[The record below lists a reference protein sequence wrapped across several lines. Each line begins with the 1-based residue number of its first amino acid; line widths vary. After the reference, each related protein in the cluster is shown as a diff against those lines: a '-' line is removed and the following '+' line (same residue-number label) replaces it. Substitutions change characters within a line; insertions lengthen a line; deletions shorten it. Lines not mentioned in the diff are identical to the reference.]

1 MAAWLTPSERPLPN
15 SGLLSNNQTL
25 IFQQMTRLFL
35 LLFTFIIT
43 LQTTASAME
52 VSGPEPRFLH
62 VTGTCSTG
70 PMEDLDASRY
80 QMHITVSDA
89 RGKRQLRHFIESETV
104 LGIMDA
110 DLSFWT
116 GIKSRDAADETFCT
130 ISITVTVRI
139 GFDSNFV
146 EASGSVEGIPCDDVV
161 NAIRRLRDQLMAGI
175 Q

>member
-1 MAAWLTPSERPLPN
+1 
-15 SGLLSNNQTL
+15 
-25 IFQQMTRLFL
+25 MTRLIL

-43 LQTTASAME
+43 LHTNAATLELGGPGLWLPGLPDTYLSEAS
-52 VSGPEPRFLH
+52 
-62 VTGTCSTG
+62 
-70 PMEDLDASRY
+70 EDLDASRY
-80 QMHITVSDA
+80 QMHITVSDD
-89 RGKRQLRHFIESETV
+89 GGMRQIKQHIESETI

-116 GIKSRDAADETFCT
+116 GIGSRDAADEAFCT